1 MGETPPAATPQQAP
15 SLDEIPRRVRQA
27 FKLWDKARTRQLAH
41 REVQKF
47 LEALGVTVDGEAVR
61 SGILKYGADGA
72 DGTLG
77 AQECNQLYQELLATQ
92 AAAAAAAA
100 ADASNAADAADA
112 NAEADA
118 DATAADASTAAAAA
132 PEAPAGRSG
141 ADGIQRAVQQLRA
154 ELQRVE
160 AYGEQGVHNI
170 CHTGLEHRTSR
181 QGPRQ
186 VYYSHAR
193 ALHSAGVERYGER
206 TGQGRSGRCRCRC
219 DCARSGRD
227 YVRAR
232 VRVGRAGRHHGRAG
246 CCDCRAGCCCC
257 CC

>member
-61 SGILKYGADGA
+61 SGIHKYGADGA

-100 ADASNAADAADA
+100 AAATAIAAADAAADA
-112 NAEADA
+112 ANADA

-154 ELQRVE
+154 ELQRAE
-160 AYGEQGVHNI
+160 AYGEQGVNNI

-181 QGPRQ
+181 PQAGLLLTCASLALDRR
-186 VYYSHAR
+186 R
-193 ALHSAGVERYGER
+193 A
-206 TGQGRSGRCRCRC
+206 
-219 DCARSGRD
+219 
-227 YVRAR
+227 VR
-232 VRVGRAGRHHGRAG
+232 
-246 CCDCRAGCCCC
+246 
-257 CC
+257 